1 MGEIEV
7 QPFISSWSIIFR
19 FLFLHLFLSPFHYF
33 AIYLISLYLFLFP
46 RFFTFLPAQIL
57 SLILLCSVNSS
68 PIFPAAMFSRAPQ
81 GWAPAEGEQNHAPR
95 VRIF

>member
-1 MGEIEV
+1 
-7 QPFISSWSIIFR
+7 
-19 FLFLHLFLSPFHYF
+19 
-33 AIYLISLYLFLFP
+33 
-46 RFFTFLPAQIL
+46 
-57 SLILLCSVNSS
+57 LILLCSVNSS